1 MIYNSI
7 LLELQYAAPVQYYT
21 KLLTYETIFQE
32 QMENYSK
39 GSFRNRLYIATAN
52 GILCLS
58 IPLVKGKH
66 QQTDI
71 RTVDIDYSQ
80 DWRQVHWRSI
90 QTAYGSAPFFDYYA
104 DSIMQF
110 YEKKYEK
117 LFDLAID
124 FQKMMLNFLK
134 LTPKIEFTST
144 FELSPKAGVLDFR
157 NQISPKRYSKA
168 ELFDPSF
175 EPRPYPQLFEDRYG
189 FLPNLSIL
197 DLLFCTGPEA
207 LMYLRNSVKT
217 G

>member
-1 MIYNSI
+1 MYNSI
-7 LLELQYAAPVQYYT
+7 LLELHYAGPIQYYT
-21 KLLTYETIFQE
+21 KLLTYNTVFLE

-39 GSFRNRLYIATAN
+39 GSFRNRMYIATAN

-66 QQTDI
+66 QQADI

-90 QTAYGSAPFFDYYA
+90 QTAYGSAPFFEYYA
-104 DSIMQF
+104 GPIIQF

-134 LTPKIEFTST
+134 LTANIEFTST
-144 FELSPKAGVLDFR
+144 FERDPPEGVLDFR
-157 NQISPKRYSKA
+157 NQISPKYYQQA
-168 ELFDPSF
+168 ALYDASF
-175 EPRPYPQLFEDRYG
+175 LPRPYPQLFEDRYG

-207 LMYLRNSVKT
+207 QRYLANSVKT
-217 G
+217 V